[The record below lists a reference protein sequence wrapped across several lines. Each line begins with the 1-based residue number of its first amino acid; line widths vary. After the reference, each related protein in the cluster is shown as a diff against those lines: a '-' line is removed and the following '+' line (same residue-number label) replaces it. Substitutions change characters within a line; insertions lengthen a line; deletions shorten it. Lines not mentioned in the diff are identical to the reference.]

1 MKRALATIVLTML
14 PLSVVSMPAFARAD
28 EPSAIDA
35 ENALQA
41 YKDGKTLR
49 EKGDLAGS
57 LEKFRAAHALV
68 ETPITAL
75 ELGRAYALTSRL
87 IEAREVWLAVAR
99 MPMRKNESVRA
110 SEARAECERLA
121 IDARPKLASIVVRV
135 SPADADAKVRVDG
148 DVVPAAAL
156 TVPRLVNPGAHVV
169 SVEANGET
177 ARRDVKLAEGGN
189 ETVEI
194 EAPKG
199 LGPRAP
205 VAVVAVVDPHP
216 TSAVVSSP
224 PPARPD
230 DTPRKVAIYGGLGL
244 AGVGAVVGTLTGVM
258 TLAQAST
265 LKEVC
270 TADGRCPRAAE
281 SDLSAASS
289 LGAVSTVAFGAAVV
303 GGLVAAGAYFL
314 WRPTTP
320 RTATIVPVPGGVVGT
335 F

>member
-1 MKRALATIVLTML
+1 MKRALATIVLAVL
-14 PLSVVSMPAFARAD
+14 PLSVVSVPAFARAD

-49 EKGDLAGS
+49 DKGDLAAS

-75 ELGRAYALTSRL
+75 ELGRAYALMSRL

-110 SEARAECERLA
+110 SEARGECERLA
-121 IDARPKLASIVVRV
+121 IDARPRLASIVVRV
-135 SPADADAKVRVDG
+135 SPADAEAKVRVDG

-156 TVPRLVNPGAHVV
+156 IVPRLVNPGPHVV

-177 ARRDVKLAEGGN
+177 VRRDVKLAEGGN

-194 EAPKG
+194 EAPKPKG
-199 LGPRAP
+199 LGPTAP

-216 TSAVVSSP
+216 TSVVVSTP
-224 PPARPD
+224 PPD

-289 LGAVSTVAFGAAVV
+289 LGTVSTVAFGAAVV